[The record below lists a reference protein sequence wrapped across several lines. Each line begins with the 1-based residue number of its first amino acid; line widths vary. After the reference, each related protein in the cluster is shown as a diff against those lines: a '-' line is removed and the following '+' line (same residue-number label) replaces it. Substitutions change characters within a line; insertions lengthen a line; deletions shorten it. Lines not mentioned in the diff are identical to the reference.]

1 MPARRYGCLRAL
13 AVCPDLLPIRNGIH
27 PAALVPLDLSAAR
40 GDSDP
45 DLRSR
50 AGRPAGDSVELFRVG
65 ATFTMPAPQTAG
77 QYRFR
82 YLLGEGGWITAAMGP
97 VITVQ

>member
-1 MPARRYGCLRAL
+1 
-13 AVCPDLLPIRNGIH
+13 
-27 PAALVPLDLSAAR
+27 
-40 GDSDP
+40 
-45 DLRSR
+45 
-50 AGRPAGDSVELFRVG
+50 
-65 ATFTMPAPQTAG
+65 MPAPQTAG